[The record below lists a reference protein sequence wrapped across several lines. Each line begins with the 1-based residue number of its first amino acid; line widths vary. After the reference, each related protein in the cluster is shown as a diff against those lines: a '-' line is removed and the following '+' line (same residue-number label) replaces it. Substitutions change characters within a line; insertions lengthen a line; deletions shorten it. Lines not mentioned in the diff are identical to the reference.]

1 MIKNEKKKFCN
12 CAEANVSLN
21 KKDLNISSADI
32 NVKKNEINIVL
43 TREPDTPLIA
53 EIRRQIEELRA
64 IGLEFENLD
73 KKLKDVFA
81 ELDIVSKTMLLEL
94 LEDYVKKSDQEALE
108 AELKNWADNRFMR
121 KMFLSQAAYDALE
134 KKEENV
140 LYCIL

>member
-12 CAEANVSLN
+12 CGEANVSL
-21 KKDLNISSADI
+21 
-32 NVKKNEINIVL
+32 KKNEINIVL

-94 LEDYVKKSDQEALE
+94 LEDYVKKSD
-108 AELKNWADNRFMR
+108 
-121 KMFLSQAAYDALE
+121 
-134 KKEENV
+134 
-140 LYCIL
+140 